1 MYCLFSFSIAL
12 SLVFHSHLLFSFSI
26 SDLYSRSQFHWLK
39 GATSNKNRHWTR
51 IRTYCADKED
61 SQTVRHSRPEEDKQT
76 LPPRNIS
83 TNIFSYLTGFCKLKY
98 EKHILKWKFNGI
110 ARTTVEVLYSGQDS
124 GQGSERD
131 SGFICPYRR
140 CKRFVSWNML
150 RQKSIGYSRKT
161 LAVFSHHESL
171 MIPLE
176 CHQN

>member
-1 MYCLFSFSIAL
+1 M
-12 SLVFHSHLLFSFSI
+12 
-26 SDLYSRSQFHWLK
+26 
-39 GATSNKNRHWTR
+39 
-51 IRTYCADKED
+51 
-61 SQTVRHSRPEEDKQT
+61 RHSRPEEDKQT

-150 RQKSIGYSRKT
+150 RQKKSIGYSRKT
-161 LAVFSHHESL
+161 LGVFSHDTLGMPPKLNKRIRSCHRAVVSDVTLSGVESIL
-171 MIPLE
+171 FLFKVCLPSDRYEHSNDPKVLKSFKG
-176 CHQN
+176 C